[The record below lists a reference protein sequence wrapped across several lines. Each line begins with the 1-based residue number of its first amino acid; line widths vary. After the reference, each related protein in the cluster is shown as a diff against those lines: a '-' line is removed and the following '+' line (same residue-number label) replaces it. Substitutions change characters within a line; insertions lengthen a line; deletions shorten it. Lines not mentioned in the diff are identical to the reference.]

1 MIPSQARTMARPQ
14 RSRTALT
21 RVKFAARIPRMD
33 PMEAAL
39 TCGVC
44 SNVIFDAVI
53 RPSGC
58 G

>member
-1 MIPSQARTMARPQ
+1 
-14 RSRTALT
+14 
-21 RVKFAARIPRMD
+21 VKFAPHTEDD